1 MTGETKK
8 QIKQIKDELK
18 NLGFK
23 ISRHPFYARAC
34 VYNEQKTFCLV
45 IKFLD
50 NEYCSAQMKIDM
62 PEKLDTYFNFDTEVS
77 FLLNFKP
84 EKLNK
89 VVLIAKKAIKI
100 VDKLNKKINQLDA
113 DIKQFGSLV

>member
-23 ISRHPFYARAC
+23 ISRHPFYERAW
-34 VYNEQKTFCLV
+34 VYNEQKIFCLV
-45 IKFLD
+45 INFLD
-50 NEYCSAQMKIDM
+50 NKYCSAQMKIDM
-62 PEKLDTYFNFDTEVS
+62 PEELDTYFNFDDEVS
-77 FLLNFKP
+77 FLLNFEL

-89 VVLIAKKAIKI
+89 VVPTAKKAIKI
-100 VDKLNKKINQLDA
+100 VDKLNKNINQLNT
-113 DIKQFGSLV
+113 DIKQFGSLA